1 MSKILCATTDCK
13 HNQECKCMCGY
24 TVCIHPV
31 SNHTLHNM
39 WRKYWVCDHYEMS
52 DEYKEK
58 LNILGGNIRG
68 TYQKENL

>member
-1 MSKILCATTDCK
+1 
-13 HNQECKCMCGY
+13 MCGY

-31 SNHTLHNM
+31 SVHDAPNVWH
-39 WRKYWVCDHYEMS
+39 KYWVCDHYKMS

-68 TYQKENL
+68 TFQKENL